1 MKNEVNIYEKNVSW
15 AERNMLNACKC
26 ATGSAVVKY
35 KTIHSYDTCLASYW
49 QIAVQLEDGRI
60 GTFAVCT
67 GYPSSWIEDAEAFE
81 KVKSE

>member
-1 MKNEVNIYEKNVSW
+1 MKNEVNIHEKNVSW
-15 AERNMLNACKC
+15 AERTMLNAVKF

-35 KTIHSYDTCLASYW
+35 KTIHSYDTSLASYW

-67 GYPSSWIEDAEAFE
+67 GYPDSWVENPEAFE